1 MTSMRVV
8 DAAAPASSP
17 LVALMTP
24 ATAPLLTRGAFAD
37 GRPDPITAMALPALD
52 LPFCIG
58 KGDAVLL

>member
-1 MTSMRVV
+1 MT
-8 DAAAPASSP
+8 
-17 LVALMTP
+17 